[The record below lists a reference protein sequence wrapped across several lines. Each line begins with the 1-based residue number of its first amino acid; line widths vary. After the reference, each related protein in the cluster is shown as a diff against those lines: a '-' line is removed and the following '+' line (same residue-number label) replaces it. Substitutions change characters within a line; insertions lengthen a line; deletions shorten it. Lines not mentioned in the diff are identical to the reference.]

1 MLVPADRGIQRL
13 IALRAVARI
22 REDTEG
28 SLSAATCPEDDG
40 VGMGGLSAALV
51 EPKVQ
56 AMFTTIARAAAAT
69 AVVLSVAAVT
79 APAANAEDRI
89 IGGGSLHLCFVV
101 PLPGSAD
108 ISWCL

>member
-1 MLVPADRGIQRL
+1 
-13 IALRAVARI
+13 
-22 REDTEG
+22 
-28 SLSAATCPEDDG
+28 
-40 VGMGGLSAALV
+40 
-51 EPKVQ
+51 
-56 AMFTTIARAAAAT
+56 MFTTIARAAAAT